1 MRSNVLVAMK
11 TRTVALAGKDK
22 SGMQA
27 QERLKEGTMDQ
38 QGLSHGQ
45 AHTPLFSLGQTRLTR
60 SFCCYQAAA
69 VQGRPGSVGRRTL
82 FTSLSKRKPAK
93 VTWPKAARPQ
103 G

>member
-69 VQGRPGSVGRRTL
+69 VQGRPGSVGRRSSPDPVL
-82 FTSLSKRKPAK
+82 LAF
-93 VTWPKAARPQ
+93 
-103 G
+103 

>member
-27 QERLKEGTMDQ
+27 QERLKEGTMDR

-45 AHTPLFSLGQTRLTR
+45 AHTPLFFSLGQTRLTR
-60 SFCCYQAAA
+60 RFCCYQAAA
-69 VQGRPGSVGRRTL
+69 AQGGPGSVGRRSSPDPVL
-82 FTSLSKRKPAK
+82 LAF
-93 VTWPKAARPQ
+93 
-103 G
+103 